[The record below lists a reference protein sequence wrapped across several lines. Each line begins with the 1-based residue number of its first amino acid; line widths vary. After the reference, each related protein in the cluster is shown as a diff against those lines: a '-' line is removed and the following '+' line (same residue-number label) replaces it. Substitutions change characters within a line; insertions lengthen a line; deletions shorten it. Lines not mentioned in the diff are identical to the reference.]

1 MVKSRAEARTREW
14 QENNAD
20 VPRYEILKVL
30 VGSRA
35 HGLETPESDTDY
47 RSVFAVPTPDLLK
60 MHAPRTFKGWQEG
73 EDEDA
78 SGYEVG
84 HFLELASTSNPSILE
99 VFRAPIQEPELALTV
114 SSGQT
119 LQNLFQYTWT
129 AQRVADAFGGYSHNQ
144 RKKFLENKDGR
155 QWKFAVAYLRVL
167 LQGIELLSTGDFSV
181 KIKASYPGFDNPY
194 IMNPYLDSHYH
205 QQRTWNGFLR
215 AVKQGTYSKG
225 IIIDIAESLR
235 IGLDDLALTGPF
247 KDHQKDEAPLNKFLL
262 EVRGELW

>member
-14 QENNAD
+14 QENNTD
-20 VPRYEILKVL
+20 VPRFEILKVL
-30 VGSRA
+30 VGSKA
-35 HGLETPESDTDY
+35 HGLDTPESDTDY

-73 EDEDA
+73 EDEDN
-78 SGYEVG
+78 SGYEIG

-99 VFRAPIQEPELALTV
+99 VFKAPMQEPEMAFTV
-114 SSGQT
+114 KNGQT
-119 LQNLFQYTWT
+119 LQNLFQYVWS

-155 QWKFAVAYLRVL
+155 QWKFAVAYIRVL
-167 LQGIELLSTGDFSV
+167 LQGIELLSTGDFDV
-181 KIKASYPGFDNPY
+181 KIKDWYAAVPNMASLRMGMGSWVD
-194 IMNPYLDSHYH
+194 YL
-205 QQRTWNGFLR
+205 RR
-215 AVKQGTYSKG
+215 VKVGTYSKG
-225 IIIDIAESLR
+225 TIIDIAESLR

-247 KDHQKDEAPLNKFLL
+247 KDHQKDEAPLNQFLL